1 MAFRSCFL
9 TGIRVLPELRGS
21 SHRAMQNPFDIQ
33 DQFLTIVLVARSAL
47 IVAVKG
53 DAENLPTTNEIEGFL
68 FYLRKE
74 RAVSR

>member
-1 MAFRSCFL
+1 
-9 TGIRVLPELRGS
+9 
-21 SHRAMQNPFDIQ
+21 MQNPFDIQ